1 MKTIINVHTKKL
13 LADLQTPVGIYL
25 KIRDI
30 YPESALLES
39 SDYHSDDNSYSLVGV
54 KAIASFKVQKEQI
67 IKEYPCGSVQAEDLT
82 KSTKL
87 TTVFQSYL
95 KDFDVRGDNP
105 TGLNGFMGYTSYDAI
120 RYFEDV
126 DPINTTLENAD
137 VPEFYYNL
145 YHFIIVINHLK
156 NELTII

>member
-1 MKTIINVHTKKL
+1 MKTIINVQTKKL

-39 SDYHSDDNSYSLVGV
+39 SDYHSDDNSYSLIGV
-54 KAIASFKVQKEQI
+54 KAIASFKVQNEQI
-67 IKEYPCGSVQAEDLT
+67 IKEYPCGKVEIEELHESI
-82 KSTKL
+82 KL
-87 TTVFQSYL
+87 TSAFQSFL
-95 KDFDVRGDNP
+95 KKFEVRGNNS

-126 DPINTTLENAD
+126 DPINTKLENAD

-145 YHFIIVINHLK
+145 YHFIIVI
-156 NELTII
+156 T